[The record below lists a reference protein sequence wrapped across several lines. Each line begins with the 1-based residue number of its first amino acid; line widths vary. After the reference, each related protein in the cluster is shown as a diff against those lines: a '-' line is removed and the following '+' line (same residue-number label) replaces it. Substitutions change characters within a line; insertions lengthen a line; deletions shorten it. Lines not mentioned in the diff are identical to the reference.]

1 MSVSIARKSALAR
14 VLLAAGVILF
24 AAGCK
29 PQSPPFPRL
38 GKLVILGPIGVDN
51 YRLELA
57 GQIEG
62 AQVPSVLVG
71 RVEWG
76 KDAAAKYVDNVRAK
90 VDESGRFNA
99 AVSVK
104 EGDNTIA
111 VLLGGSPI
119 GLLQLNIDNKAPR
132 IHILEPGDK
141 HRTAEATIRVR
152 GQAIDRN
159 LTLVQVNGKNMNVD
173 DEGMF
178 QGDIPLPNVGENV
191 IEAGAWDAVGNA
203 ATFSIRVYRQAP
215 GSAQPD

>member
-1 MSVSIARKSALAR
+1 MSISMARISALAR

-29 PQSPPFPRL
+29 PQFSPSPRL

-51 YRLELA
+51 YRLDLA
-57 GQIEG
+57 GRIDG
-62 AQVPSVLVG
+62 AEVPSVLVG

-76 KDAAAKYVDNVRAK
+76 KDAAARYVGNVRAK

-99 AVSVK
+99 TVSVK

-119 GLLQLNIDNKAPR
+119 GLLQLDVDNKAPR
-132 IHILEPGDK
+132 VHILEPEDK
-141 HRTAEATIRVR
+141 HRTAGATVRVR

-178 QGDIPLPNVGENV
+178 QGDIPLPNVGKNV

-203 ATFSIRVYRQAP
+203 ATFSISVYRQVS
-215 GSAQPD
+215 GSSQP